1 MPEGRPNTRRNYSRV
16 SDEVMARLADIVGK
30 KNILAAQGRENYSR
44 DEMPGKRLF
53 IPEVVVKPENSRCV
67 AEILKLANRKVIPV
81 TPRGGGTGLSG
92 GAAPIYGGIVL
103 SLEKMNHILEIDK
116 ANFVATVEAGVL
128 LSDLLKVVS
137 EQGLYYP
144 LYPGEASAAIGGNVA
159 TNAGGMNAMKYGV
172 TRHFVLGLEIVLPS
186 GEIIQTGG
194 KFVKCST
201 AYDLT
206 QLIIGSE
213 GTLAVISKVLLRLV
227 TPPGKTE
234 ILFIPFHNLHAAISS
249 VPDILQRG
257 ILPVGIEF
265 MEKDIINLAEQYT
278 GKEIPLH
285 DHEAFLM
292 IFLEGEN
299 DDEIHRQANEI
310 GSICLN
316 NGAVD
321 VFMPVGSRARKNLL
335 EVREKLYYAL
345 QHFGMLDFAD
355 IVVPRSNIAEF
366 VETAHRMGE
375 EHRVPIIALGHAG
388 DGNVHL
394 ALMGQARGEDEPMVK
409 DLLNKLCRVGVSLGG
424 TISGEHGLGFAKKDY
439 LTIADSAG
447 KIELMK
453 RIKRAFDPNGIM
465 NPGKIFSPE
474 QPGKMK
480 TGNGTLRQKPRD

>member
-1 MPEGRPNTRRNYSRV
+1 MPEGQPDNRSNYGRV
-16 SDEVMARLADIVGK
+16 TDEVVARLADIVGN
-30 KNILAAQGRENYSR
+30 KNVLAGEGLENYSR
-44 DEMPGKRLF
+44 DEMPRKRSFL
-53 IPEVVVKPENSRCV
+53 PEVVVKPENSRSV
-67 AEILKLANRKVIPV
+67 AEILKLANQKVIPV
-81 TPRGGGTGLSG
+81 TSRGGGTGLCG

-103 SLEKMNHILEIDK
+103 SLEKMNRILEIDR
-116 ANFVATVEAGVL
+116 ANFVASVEAGVP
-128 LSDLLKVVS
+128 LSDLLKAAS
-137 EQGLYYP
+137 EEGLYYP

-159 TNAGGMNAMKYGV
+159 TNAGGMNAVKYGV

-213 GTLAVISKVLLRLV
+213 GTLAVITKVLLRLV
-227 TPPGKTE
+227 TPPVKTE

-265 MEKDIINLAEQYT
+265 MERDMINLAEQYT

-292 IFLEGEN
+292 IFVEGEN
-299 DDEIHRQANEI
+299 NEEIHRQADEI

-321 VFMPVGSRARKNLL
+321 VFMPTGSRARRNLL
-335 EVREKLYYAL
+335 EVREKFYYAL
-345 QHFGMLDFAD
+345 QHFGILDFAD
-355 IVVPRSNIAEF
+355 VVVPRSNIAEF

-375 EHRVPIIALGHAG
+375 EHQIPIIALGHAG

-394 ALMGQARGEDEPMVK
+394 MLMGQARDEGEPTVK
-409 DLLNKLCRVGVSLGG
+409 ELLNKLCQLGVSLGG

-439 LTIADSAG
+439 LPIADSAG

-453 RIKRAFDPNGIM
+453 RIKRAFDPNDIM

-474 QPGKMK
+474 
-480 TGNGTLRQKPRD
+480 

>member
-1 MPEGRPNTRRNYSRV
+1 MPEGQLNARSNYGRV
-16 SDEVMARLADIVGK
+16 TDEVIARLADIVGN
-30 KNILAAQGRENYSR
+30 KNVLAAEGRENYSR
-44 DEMPGKRLF
+44 DEMPGKKSFL
-53 IPEVVVKPENSRCV
+53 PEVVVKPENSRSV
-67 AEILKLANRKVIPV
+67 AEILKLANQKVIPV

-103 SLEKMNHILEIDK
+103 SLEKMNRILEIDK
-116 ANFVATVEAGVL
+116 ANFVASVEAGVL
-128 LSDLLKVVS
+128 LSDLFKAAS

-159 TNAGGMNAMKYGV
+159 TNAGGMNAVKYGV
-172 TRHFVLGLEIVLPS
+172 TRHFVLGLEIVLP
-186 GEIIQTGG
+186 GGDIIQTGG

-213 GTLAVISKVLLRLV
+213 GTLAVITRVLLKLV
-227 TPPGKTE
+227 GPPGKTE
-234 ILFIPFHNLHAAISS
+234 VLFIPFHNLHAAISS
-249 VPDILQRG
+249 VPDILHRG

-265 MEKDIINLAEQYT
+265 MERDMIKLAEQYT

-285 DHEAFLM
+285 AHEAFLM
-292 IFLEGEN
+292 IFVEGES
-299 DDEIHRQANEI
+299 DEEIHRQANEI

-321 VFMPVGSRARKNLL
+321 VFMPTGSRAKRNLL
-335 EVREKLYYAL
+335 EAREKFYYAL

-355 IVVPRSNIAEF
+355 VVVPRSNIAEF
-366 VETAHRMGE
+366 VEIAHRMGE
-375 EHRVPIIALGHAG
+375 EHQIPIIALGHAG

-394 ALMGQARGEDEPMVK
+394 TLMGRTREEDEPTVK
-409 DLLNKLCRVGVSLGG
+409 ELLKKLCQVGVSMGG

-439 LTIADSAG
+439 LPIADSAS

-453 RIKRAFDPNGIM
+453 RIKKAFDPHGIM

-474 QPGKMK
+474 
-480 TGNGTLRQKPRD
+480 